1 MENRCPLHADD
12 PREVWRLNCPACWD
26 GEMRRVGG
34 ERRQHASMAAQLKLR
49 NAHLTARIAALER
62 ENEGLRRIVA
72 DVLEIELTA
81 RLHDQGF
88 LDERFYQRIKAA
100 KGGE

>member
-1 MENRCPLHADD
+1 MDYDKDSIIRDIEI
-12 PREVWRLNCPACWD
+12 
-26 GEMRRVGG
+26 
-34 ERRQHASMAAQLKLR
+34 AAK
-49 NAHLTARIAALER
+49 RIAELER
-62 ENEGLRRIVA
+62 ENEGLRRIAA

-81 RLHDQGF
+81 RLHGQGF